1 MTSHER
7 TIRDMMTSAT
17 SSIDSMISIGWTK
30 EDAIA
35 RWMAS
40 RPSPGLLSVDAIA
53 AGHYA

>member
-35 RWMAS
+35 RWMAATIAGPAV
-40 RPSPGLLSVDAIA
+40 RDAIA
-53 AGHYA
+53 AHYA